1 MIAIDFV
8 GTNLNSGTKT
18 YSINFCNE
26 LNAQNLENET
36 IVFICKNYVE
46 QIDPNFKKNNNIR
59 YIIKPN
65 FLSITFLR
73 FLWMQIILPLELKFL
88 GVKTLYSPMNF
99 SPLLLKIFKIKSVL
113 ALHSNL
119 PWVYF
124 NLMPGNF
131 LRNFLTKKFMEFS
144 IHLSEILIVPSNFAK
159 DEITKVLNISEKK
172 ILAIYLGVDK
182 RYLTSNSKDFIDE
195 FNYDKSYILSVLSCV
210 KYHNIINLLK
220 AFKTLKDEINFD
232 LKFVLVLSILDK
244 KYFYEVNKFIKEN
257 FKKNEIDI
265 FINLEGKY
273 LINLYKKSLLYLFTS
288 YCEVFGLTTLEA
300 MAQKTPVIV
309 SNKSALPEINSNAA
323 EYFDPDDIVEIKEKI
338 KSIINDEDNKRK
350 LLNNAN
356 DHYKKYNWKKNIDQ
370 TLSAIKK
377 INNSK

>member
-18 YSINFCNE
+18 YNINFCNE
-26 LNAQNLENET
+26 LNSQNIENET
-36 IVFICKNYVE
+36 IVFICKNYVD
-46 QIDPNFKKNNNIR
+46 QIDLNFKKNDKIR

-73 FLWMQIILPLELKFL
+73 LLWMQLVLPFELKFL

-113 ALHSNL
+113 ALHSIL
-119 PWVYF
+119 PWFYF
-124 NLMPGNF
+124 DLMPGNF
-131 LRNFLTKKFMEFS
+131 FRNFLTKKFMEFS
-144 IHLSEILIVPSNFAK
+144 IKLSEILIVPSNFAK
-159 DEITKVLNISEKK
+159 NEIAKILNINENK
-172 ILAIYLGVDK
+172 ILVVYLGVDK
-182 RYLTSNSKDFIDE
+182 RLLISGSKDFIKE
-195 FNYDKSYILSVLSCV
+195 FDYDKSYILSVLSCV

-232 LKFVLVLSILDK
+232 LKFVLVLNILDK
-244 KYFYEVNKFIKEN
+244 IYYYEVNKFIKEN
-257 FKKNEIDI
+257 FNNNEIKI
-265 FINLEGKY
+265 FTNLESKY

-323 EYFDPDDIVEIKEKI
+323 EYFDPDNIVEIKEKI
-338 KSIINDEDNKRK
+338 KSIINNENNKKK

-356 DHYKKYNWKKNIDQ
+356 DHYRKYTWENNFSQ
-370 TLSAIKK
+370 TLSAIVK
-377 INNSK
+377 INND

>member
-18 YSINFCNE
+18 YNINFCNE
-26 LNAQNLENET
+26 LNALDLENKT
-36 IVFICKNYVE
+36 IVFICKNYVD
-46 QIDPNFKKNNNIR
+46 QIDPNFRKNNNIR

-73 FLWMQIILPLELKFL
+73 FLWMQMILPVELKFL

-99 SPLLLKIFKIKSVL
+99 APLLLKVFKIKSVL
-113 ALHSNL
+113 ALHSTL

-159 DEITKVLNISEKK
+159 DEITKVLNINEKK
-172 ILAIYLGVDK
+172 ILVIYLGIDK
-182 RYLTSNSKDFIDE
+182 RYLASSSKDFIDE

-220 AFKTLKDEINFD
+220 AFKITKNEINFD

-244 KYFYEVNKFIKEN
+244 KYFYEVKKFIKEN
-257 FKKNEIDI
+257 FKKNEIEI
-265 FINLEGKY
+265 FINLETKY

-288 YCEVFGLTTLEA
+288 YSEVFGLTTLEA
-300 MAQKTPVIV
+300 MSQEVPVII
-309 SNKSALPEINSNAA
+309 SNQSALLEINSNAA
-323 EYFDPDDIVEIKEKI
+323 EYFDPDDIVEIKQKI
-338 KSIINDEDNKRK
+338 KLIITDKNHKKK
-350 LLNNAN
+350 LLNISN

-370 TLSAIKK
+370 TLWAIKK
-377 INNSK
+377 INNFK

>member
-18 YSINFCNE
+18 YNINFCNE
-26 LNAQNLENET
+26 LNAQNIENET
-36 IVFICKNYVE
+36 IVFICKNYVK
-46 QIDPNFKKNNNIR
+46 QIDINFKKNDKIR

-73 FLWMQIILPLELKFL
+73 LLWMQIILPFELKFL

-124 NLMPGNF
+124 DLMPGNF

-159 DEITKVLNISEKK
+159 DEITKVLNINKNK
-172 ILAIYLGVDK
+172 ILAVYLGVDK
-182 RYLTSNSKDFIDE
+182 RYLISNSKDFIE
-195 FNYDKSYILSVLSCV
+195 GFNYDKSYILSVLSCV

-220 AFKTLKDEINFD
+220 AFKITKDEINFD

-244 KYFYEVNKFIKEN
+244 KYYYEVNKFIKEN
-257 FKKNEIDI
+257 FNKNEIKI
-265 FINLEGKY
+265 FLNLEGKY

-323 EYFDPDDIVEIKEKI
+323 EYFDPDNIVEIKEKI
-338 KSIINDEDNKRK
+338 KSIINDENNKRK

-356 DHYKKYNWKKNIDQ
+356 DHYRKYNWENNFNQ
-370 TLSAIKK
+370 TFSAIVKV
-377 INNSK
+377 NNA